1 VSGRHTSLRAV
12 AVVVAAFASST
23 VIAGC
28 GSTHSLPPQTVRMPN
43 LVGLPVVKAVRVIYA
58 AGLCLHDTRSR
69 FQGRPRHVVE
79 QFPRAGA
86 SVALRAPVTI
96 TNGPTGPSGT
106 VYALAPTAGC
116 EKPLDLPV
124 G

>member
-1 VSGRHTSLRAV
+1 MSGRHISLRAG
-12 AVVVAAFASST
+12 AVVLAAFAGST

-28 GSTHSLPPQTVRMPN
+28 GSTHALPPQTVRMPN

-58 AGLCLHDTRSR
+58 AGLCLHDARSR
-69 FQGRPRHVVE
+69 FQGRAKHVVE

-86 SVALRAPVTI
+86 SVAPRAPVTI

-106 VYALAPTAGC
+106 VYALAPAPGC
-116 EKPLDLPV
+116 EKPLDYPV